1 MKLRIGTILPV
12 IIAALALMSVAAMG
26 YASLQAYRERNAAA
40 AFVDLN
46 GISRLLLQSAG
57 QWAMERGMTNA
68 ALKSPEALT
77 ADRTS
82 EIAKLRASSDQAFRN
97 AALRLRAVGEFKAAV
112 SRIDEAERAL
122 EVVDQLRRKAD
133 ENLARPAVARDA
145 DIVNRFAPAITD
157 LIDVAA
163 NRLRLTL
170 ETLTT
175 PPSTTL
181 SRLVGLRH
189 LAAEMA
195 ENAGRERAFLSGV
208 IGSRSKMAA
217 EELSRIAGFRGHVE
231 LAWRT
236 IAPIAERADVPGNM
250 AAAIK
255 GVEQDYFRSY
265 DALRSGVLAAGTSGD
280 YNVTGSE
287 YWASVT
293 TGINAILRLADAIG
307 AAADLEASDLAA
319 EGTSNLIVAGLILAS
334 SVALVLLSFW
344 IAFSRIVRPL
354 STLTRAM
361 GELAAGNFAVVLPG
375 LDRRDEVG
383 DMAHAVERFKIVAEQ
398 KARDEAEAKARQD
411 QVAAE
416 HRRADMHRLA
426 DQFEAAIGEIVDTV
440 SSASTELEASASTL
454 NATAGRAEQLA
465 VAVAAASD
473 EASNNV
479 QSVASATEELS
490 SSVNEIGRQV
500 QDSARLA
507 NAAVDQAGKTNDR
520 IGELS
525 QAAARIG
532 DVIALIDT
540 IAGQTN
546 LLALNATIEAA
557 RAGEAG
563 RGFAVVAAEVKALA
577 EQTAKA
583 TGEIGQQI
591 TGIQSATQDSVGA
604 IRDIGGTITRLAEIA
619 SAIAAAVEEQ
629 GAATQEIARNVQQ
642 AAQGT
647 QQVSSNVGDVEHG
660 AAETG
665 AASTQVLSA
674 AQMLSNDS
682 ARLKTEVSRFL
693 TNVRAA

>member
-1 MKLRIGTILPV
+1 MSLRIGTVLPLV
-12 IIAALALMSVAAMG
+12 IAALALMGVAATG
-26 YASLQAYRERNAAA
+26 YASLQAYRDRQAAD
-40 AFVDLN
+40 AFVNLN

-68 ALKSPEALT
+68 ALRSPEVTA
-77 ADRTS
+77 ADRRS
-82 EIAKLRASSDQAFRN
+82 EIMKLRGGSDQAFRE
-97 AALRLRAVGEFKAAV
+97 AARRLRTFGEFKVAG

-122 EVVDQLRRKAD
+122 QNVEDLRRKVD
-133 ENLARPAVARDA
+133 ENLAKPAAGRSADVVNGFVPAV
-145 DIVNRFAPAITD
+145 TE
-157 LIDVAA
+157 LIDLTAI
-163 NRLRLTL
+163 RLRLIL
-170 ETLTT
+170 ETLAT
-175 PPSTTL
+175 PPSATM

-195 ENAGRERAFLSGV
+195 EKAGRERAFLGGV
-208 IGSRSKMAA
+208 IGSGNRMTP
-217 EELSRIAGFRGHVE
+217 EELSRIAGFRGYVE
-231 LAWRT
+231 LAWGT
-236 IAPIAERADVPGNM
+236 IAPLAERADVPGDV
-250 AAAIK
+250 AGAIK
-255 GVEQDYFRSY
+255 GVEQDYFRIY
-265 DALRSGVLAAGTSGD
+265 DATRNRVLAAAASGD
-280 YNVTGSE
+280 YRISGNE
-287 YWASVT
+287 YFASAT
-293 TGINAILRLADAIG
+293 TGINAILRLSDAIG
-307 AAADLEASDLAA
+307 AAADLEATGQAA
-319 EGTSNLIVAGLILAS
+319 RATSNLIVAGLMLAS
-334 SVALVLLSFW
+334 CVALVLLSFW

-354 STLTRAM
+354 SALTRAM
-361 GELAAGNFAVVLPG
+361 GELAAGNFAVALPG
-375 LDRRDEVG
+375 LDRKDEVG

-411 QVAAE
+411 RIAAE
-416 HRRADMHRLA
+416 QRKAEMHRLA

-454 NATAGRAEQLA
+454 NATAGRAKELA
-465 VAVAAASD
+465 VTVATASE
-473 EASNNV
+473 EASTNV

-490 SSVNEIGRQV
+490 SSVNEIGRRV
-500 QDSARLA
+500 QDTARMA
-507 NAAVDQAGKTNDR
+507 NVAADQAGRTNER

-525 QAAARIG
+525 RAAAKIG
-532 DVIALIDT
+532 DVVALIDS

-563 RGFAVVAAEVKALA
+563 RGFAVVASEVKALA

-583 TGEIGQQI
+583 TGEIGQQVS
-591 TGIQSATQDSVGA
+591 GMQSATQESVDA
-604 IRDIGGTITRLAEIA
+604 IRDIGGTITQLAEIA

-674 AQMLSNDS
+674 AQMLSSDS
-682 ARLKTEVSRFL
+682 TRLKTEVSRFL